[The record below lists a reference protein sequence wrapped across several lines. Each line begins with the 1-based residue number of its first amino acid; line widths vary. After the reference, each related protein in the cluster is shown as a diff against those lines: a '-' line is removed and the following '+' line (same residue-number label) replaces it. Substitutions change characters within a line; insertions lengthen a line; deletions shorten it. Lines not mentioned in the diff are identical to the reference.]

1 MLKREK
7 PTLSPE
13 RFNSK
18 SLISLLEAVTETANK
33 EEKENKNTIKGR
45 GGAKGS
51 GESSTK
57 GGGAPRPAMQT
68 DDSPAFSKYAFGI
81 PMAFMRTGL
90 GMQQADFRLSQI
102 PYGQIGG
109 AAIIGGAMP
118 EVLDYFSS
126 ETANLARNYSPDV
139 NMDDIPDEYKTEILN
154 ALGFGSEKSP
164 EVSKKAKTVTFG
176 GREMSV
182 KPDSFMGKVADPYGI
197 GSFVDFAKTMGEIQ
211 KEKLKKEKQ
220 SPASPIRNPMN
231 APFGY

>member
-1 MLKREK
+1 
-7 PTLSPE
+7 
-13 RFNSK
+13 
-18 SLISLLEAVTETANK
+18 
-33 EEKENKNTIKGR
+33 
-45 GGAKGS
+45 
-51 GESSTK
+51 
-57 GGGAPRPAMQT
+57 
-68 DDSPAFSKYAFGI
+68 
-81 PMAFMRTGL
+81 
-90 GMQQADFRLSQI
+90 MQQTDFRLSEI
-102 PYGQIGG
+102 PYGQIAG

-118 EVLDYFSS
+118 KVLDYFSS

-139 NMDDIPDEYKTEILN
+139 NMDDIPDDYKSQILN